1 MLRSQLVRI
10 TYNYTQ
16 ISHCIPCKFL
26 LYVRNAKKKKKKKKR
41 KKKRKKVYKK
51 YSVFNI
57 TKWPTQQNCKKKNL
71 FAEDC
76 VFINLP
82 VNVIVSLLHRRSGD
96 KHFYH
101 PLMTNKS
108 TIMT

>member
-10 TYNYTQ
+10 TYNYIQ

-26 LYVRNAKKKKKKKKR
+26 LYVRNAKKKKKER
-41 KKKRKKVYKK
+41 KCIK
-51 YSVFNI
+51 N
-57 TKWPTQQNCKKKNL
+57 TKSSTKQNGQRNKIAKKKNL

>member
-1 MLRSQLVRI
+1 MQKKR
-10 TYNYTQ
+10 
-16 ISHCIPCKFL
+16 KKE
-26 LYVRNAKKKKKKKKR
+26 KKKKKKKER
-41 KKKRKKVYKK
+41 VKKIRRLQHNKMANATKLQKK
-51 YSVFNI
+51 
-57 TKWPTQQNCKKKNL
+57 TL

-82 VNVIVSLLHRRSGD
+82 VNVIVSLRHRRSGD

>member
-1 MLRSQLVRI
+1 MANS
-10 TYNYTQ
+10 
-16 ISHCIPCKFL
+16 
-26 LYVRNAKKKKKKKKR
+26 
-41 KKKRKKVYKK
+41 
-51 YSVFNI
+51 
-57 TKWPTQQNCKKKNL
+57 TKLQKKKNL

-82 VNVIVSLLHRRSGD
+82 VNVIVSLRHRRSGD

>member
-1 MLRSQLVRI
+1 MA
-10 TYNYTQ
+10 
-16 ISHCIPCKFL
+16 
-26 LYVRNAKKKKKKKKR
+26 NATKLQKK
-41 KKKRKKVYKK
+41 
-51 YSVFNI
+51 
-57 TKWPTQQNCKKKNL
+57 TL